1 MKKLTAAQKKD
12 IGDYFVL
19 GCFGVFIFGMIGM
32 RIYNN
37 AQLVPHKNVIIENNN
52 DKMLVRDVNTNEER
66 IVEISKPDH
75 AKYSYSGDTIVIK
88 DYPEWYAKKKV
99 FSDKSDN
106 VNFND
111 DSIWARQ
118 QREKFNVAKQ
128 SMLAKQR

>member
-12 IGDYFVL
+12 IGDYFIL

-37 AQLVPHKNVIIENNN
+37 AQLVPHKNVIIENNK
-52 DKMLVRDVNTNEER
+52 DKMLVCDVNTNEER
-66 IVEISKPDH
+66 IIEINNPDY
-75 AKYSYSGDTIVIK
+75 ANYLYPGDTIVIREDQK
-88 DYPEWYAKKKV
+88 FYDRKKV
-99 FSDKSDN
+99 FSDKFGQIE
-106 VNFND
+106 FNN
-111 DSIWARQ
+111 DSIYARQ